1 MKKRILTFLLAAS
14 MILLTRCHSSNNS
27 TPTGGNPDSSKEE
40 LTKLT
45 LNEVAHSIFYAPM
58 YVAIEKD
65 YFRQEGIELELVT
78 GFGADKTMTAVL
90 SGEADIGFM
99 GSEASIYTYN
109 EGASDFVVNFAQL
122 TQRAGNFLVAR
133 EERPD
138 FEWTDLKGSTVL
150 GGRKGGM
157 PEMVFEYILKQHGM
171 DPKTDLNIVQNI
183 DFGSTAAAFSE
194 GQADYTVEFEPFAT
208 SLEMNGNGHVIAS
221 LGEDSGYVPYTCFS
235 ALESYIQAHPDI
247 IQAFT
252 NAIQKGLDYVGSHT
266 PAEIADVIQPQFEE
280 TDTDKLIAIID
291 RYAAQDTWKED
302 CIFTEE
308 AFNLLQNILDQAGEL
323 TERVDYGTLIT
334 TEFAEKAVQE

>member
-1 MKKRILTFLLAAS
+1 MHLKKFFSAAALLGCLT
-14 MILLTRCHSSNNS
+14 MIFTGCSQKNSDLT
-27 TPTGGNPDSSKEE
+27 PV
-40 LTKLT
+40 T

-58 YVAIEKD
+58 YVAIEKG
-65 YFRQEGIELELVT
+65 YFADEGLDITLVN
-78 GFGADKTMTAVL
+78 GSGADNVMTSL
-90 SGEADIGFM
+90 ISGDADIGFM
-99 GSEASIYTYN
+99 GPEATVYVYN
-109 EGASDFVVNFAQL
+109 QGAQNYAVNFAQL

-133 EERPD
+133 EEEPD
-138 FEWTDLKGSTVL
+138 FTWQDLKGKTVL
-150 GGRKGGM
+150 GGREGGM
-157 PEMVFEYILKQHGM
+157 PEMIFEYVLTLNNI
-171 DPKTDLNIVQNI
+171 DPKTDLTIIQNV
-183 DFGSTAAAFSE
+183 DFGLTAEA
-194 GQADYTVEFEPFAT
+194 FAT